1 MNTLD
6 LFFMPY
12 EGALQNFSRV
22 SCVIASAILVGNAD
36 ISFFLIGPPREVQQV
51 RQGGVGLL
59 NGY

>member
-1 MNTLD
+1 MIPLILLIYLIRSITQELVRS
-6 LFFMPY
+6 FMCD
-12 EGALQNFSRV
+12 RV
-22 SCVIASAILVGNAD
+22 PVLVVNAD

>member
-1 MNTLD
+1 
-6 LFFMPY
+6 MPY
-12 EGALQNFSRV
+12 EGALQTFFGV

-36 ISFFLIGPPREVQQV
+36 ISFFLTGPPREVQQV